1 MSYEIFLK
9 GKGKFKLFFKE
20 HDVVLQSGDNKISIG
35 LDEIQK
41 IHLTP
46 VRRTSKYYYPP
57 TCIIKTENDKFK
69 ITSRGYSYHMVSSMF
84 ASKTE
89 DVKLMSNI
97 VHELHRI
104 LVEKGLNNRIEFSTG
119 GAFFIA
125 ILFLYPIFIA
135 GPVIEGFERS
145 PIAIVILSAV
155 YILLIF
161 ITKKRKYDPVKF
173 AENIGAVS
181 RELN

>member
-1 MSYEIFLK
+1 MSYTEFWSKKVLITDLNLPSAAPFL
-9 GKGKFKLFFKE
+9 
-20 HDVVLQSGDNKISIG
+20 S
-35 LDEIQK
+35 
-41 IHLTP
+41 
-46 VRRTSKYYYPP
+46 
-57 TCIIKTENDKFK
+57 
-69 ITSRGYSYHMVSSMF
+69 
-84 ASKTE
+84 
-89 DVKLMSNI
+89 
-97 VHELHRI
+97 
-104 LVEKGLNNRIEFSTG
+104 
-119 GAFFIA
+119 
-125 ILFLYPIFIA
+125 PIFIA